1 MRTSRHTS
9 RFRAPRLRLAVAS
22 LCLVAQAFA
31 LVHLFAVRH
40 VRCAEHGEMVHVDRE
55 AHEPLALSPREPA
68 TQDLEAALA
77 QDVVRPT
84 GLAIEAHQDDHCMAL
99 SERRDLRTYEVQ
111 PIVSTPQ
118 ALRELT
124 YDYRAPAIV
133 ARALYRLAPKISPP
147 AFA

>member
-1 MRTSRHTS
+1 M
-9 RFRAPRLRLAVAS
+9 VS

-55 AHEPLALSPREPA
+55 PREPAALAAREQA
-68 TQDLEAALA
+68 TQDLEEASA

-99 SERRDLRTYEVQ
+99 SERRDLRTLEVQ
-111 PIVSTPQ
+111 QLVSAPEVL
-118 ALRELT
+118 AEVT
-124 YDYRAPAIV
+124 YLYRAPAAV
-133 ARALYRLAPKISPP
+133 VRALYRLAPKISPP
-147 AFA
+147 AIG

>member
-1 MRTSRHTS
+1 
-9 RFRAPRLRLAVAS
+9 LRLAVAS
-22 LCLVAQAFA
+22 LCLMAQVSA

-55 AHEPLALSPREPA
+55 PREQAAVAAREQA
-68 TQDLEAALA
+68 TQGLEEALA

-99 SERRDLRTYEVQ
+99 SERRDLRTYDVQ

-118 ALRELT
+118 TLAELT
-124 YDYRAPAIV
+124 YFYRAPAIV

-147 AFA
+147 ALV